1 MAGNVPD
8 SKKIRMNRRFT
19 NPLLC
24 MTSMKKSSPFILSPT
39 TAAVWS
45 AIESLANFTRRGNFK
60 EKVGGTH
67 MLHVRVKGKRRTVF
81 IIENSQYMYYI
92 M

>member
-60 EKVGGTH
+60 ENVGGTH